1 MRAGQNAK
9 CSSASADWLHNSC
22 SMLSPAAAASMSH
35 CVKPGPCLQVPG
47 GVLRSAAHGVD
58 VTVHRRRTAWSLC
71 LYSALLGAVAPL
83 HRVLDALSL
92 GLGRLD
98 SLSFA
103 RCSLASAALQPGDVG
118 QLAALRVVKAT
129 NCTACAGESLRAALE
144 RLLAGC
150 PKLNSI
156 TPSNCG
162 LTSLPEGTYVS
173 GQWRCTAKAVRGCS
187 DVLAVG
193 YS

>member
-1 MRAGQNAK
+1 
-9 CSSASADWLHNSC
+9 
-22 SMLSPAAAASMSH
+22 MSH

-58 VTVHRRRTAWSLC
+58 VTVHRRRTAWSLR

-83 HRVLDALSL
+83 HRVLDALGL

-129 NCTACAGESLRAALE
+129 NCTACAGESLRE
-144 RLLAGC
+144 RWSGC
-150 PKLNSI
+150 LQAV
-156 TPSNCG
+156 PS
-162 LTSLPEGTYVS
+162 
-173 GQWRCTAKAVRGCS
+173 
-187 DVLAVG
+187 
-193 YS
+193 